1 MFKVLKKVNERNSS
15 KSQEFTKPIKGERT
29 NARGR
34 KGVKVTTKTQI
45 NNKRARP
52 YALHGTK

>member
-1 MFKVLKKVNERNSS
+1 MFKVLKKVNGRNSS
-15 KSQEFTKPIKGERT
+15 KSQKFTKPIKGERT
-29 NARGR
+29 NAQGR
-34 KGVKVTTKTQI
+34 NGVKVTIETKI